1 MHQFVQ
7 DLHTGKLHREFH
19 NGPDP
24 STEAPESSKS
34 DEEVKVNTEHVP
46 KMPDPSEH
54 DQKREKPSTPPDSV
68 FIKLA
73 PSRDRYSL
81 KNDEL

>member
-1 MHQFVQ
+1 MLEFVQ
-7 DLHTGKLHREFH
+7 DLHSGKLHREYH

-24 STEAPESSKS
+24 TTPPTPDTPKIEQQI
-34 DEEVKVNTEHVP
+34 DLNTQHVP
-46 KMPDPSEH
+46 KTPQQE
-54 DQKREKPSTPPDSV
+54 DQPEKPSTPPDSV